1 MRAGMINAVIK
12 NAFPISV
19 ITAKVRSSKNNLF
32 KNLRANR
39 SKVGNSFNEISA
51 IVKASKKFLVLVF
64 IILLP

>member
-12 NAFPISV
+12 KAFPISV

-32 KNLRANR
+32 KDFRAYKSR
-39 SKVGNSFNEISA
+39 AGNSFNEISVS
-51 IVKASKKFLVLVF
+51 VKASKKFLVLVF

>member
-1 MRAGMINAVIK
+1 MSAGIINAVIK
-12 NAFPISV
+12 NAFPTSV

-39 SKVGNSFNEISA
+39 SKVGNSFNEMSA
-51 IVKASKKFLVLVF
+51 IAMARKNYLVLVF